1 METDTSFSYQ
11 INSFDTSFTG
21 TQNLE
26 EAMGAPIR
34 IQNLNLSCDATQE
47 FFQSNKTLDVT
58 AIEDSWISRVNPG
71 IIYGNDAQLIASG
84 YVQGLSPD
92 SATAS
97 IFLRFGLPNIV
108 TNAEVSSS
116 TLVLQADTNNTD
128 LTAALRAFPVTE
140 SWLEQSIT
148 YSNRPNSDTT
158 LVPPTFI
165 TPDDL
170 LRTSSGT
177 ILPIYETDITQFAQ
191 SIKDIGFGLELV
203 SFSSHFLASRE
214 VGSLVFPPTINL
226 KLTNNADI
234 SISAPF
240 IDVGFVEAG
249 DTLEISFGDFFN
261 QLIPNFELIDDS
273 LETED
278 LLTFSL
284 GNPCLNNLIISAP
297 ILDEVPQDRYFDFT
311 PDTPTTIPIDTLTP
325 VYQTNLEP
333 KLVYENGDT
342 TLPDIFLNYTM
353 ELYDVPEI
361 NNLPIA
367 FFGTG
372 TGDNEPPG
380 SGIPTFIR
388 RVFLDDFTLSSP
400 LLARADSLTEDS
412 TFKVRVY
419 GYMVKGL
426 TAGKLVN
433 GISSVITDLNNLPP
447 GFSENNEI
455 NDPNCGLPID
465 TIAENVFVNCFEFRI
480 GDAQKTNILL
490 GESKYLYAIAD
501 PNDETKLLIKE
512 FESERAIP
520 SSLPDGGVLDAFS
533 SDDFIEV
540 VSGDKSGIYW
550 ERKGALISEEG
561 EITTADLPEGMIR
574 IIGRFWDQQTTYK
587 VKVNATSSGR
597 KGGLE
602 VAVNAPERLGT
613 EFAKARDVFDN
624 VVNVDSLIIANAG
637 KYGIPPQFIKAHIS
651 VEAAKKDFGSDI
663 GNGFAP
669 SYRYEPYTT
678 QHDRYLEYWS
688 GNFFI
693 GDSLSADF
701 SDVPS
706 HSHVLDRDYFK
717 EIKTVWDVI
726 NEESQLASSS
736 SGLSYGRRDGNG
748 KMIYSDRYRTIQN
761 KYNELYEEVSL
772 DSTKTLAE
780 IADSTNVLMIQYLKY
795 DWKVK
800 YRTEIG
806 AINMIA
812 QTRAASSYGFLQM
825 LYTTARDKV
834 DFDRTDVP
842 EKMNEEQFFV
852 QFIIYQEDLMLDR
865 IENNESGYEI
875 NWNEGYEKLIRNS
888 IFEDWNTASSYPDE
902 VLDRARNYKPIKN

>member
-380 SGIPTFIR
+380 SGIPTFTQ

-480 GDAQKTNILL
+480 TNLSPEVRIIEPEEDWSDQMISGIPEMPELNFDAEVINLVTNNPLEFLWEFNVEYSLNRFGVENGNRFEYCPRVGQCTFSGNSTDLNTNTTNWIVNFNQEFATCLAKNNERVLPINTLDCTSNDQTTDWGADEDIFIGGSVSLNVRVPVSSGDTLFASADSIFSIL
-490 GESKYLYAIAD
+490 GQNPTPNNVRNGIEIPYQVILYH
-501 PNDETKLLIKE
+501 E
-512 FESERAIP
+512 
-520 SSLPDGGVLDAFS
+520 SLPRWAQFNTRNRNDYNGIGMPVYGFPNGYGIAQIDRPVASPQQLWNWNSNRERGLEIFQEKEAQARTYLNRLSNRQINPAPKFE
-533 SDDFIEV
+533 IEPN
-540 VSGDKSGIYW
+540 
-550 ERKGALISEEG
+550 SEELLLREQFQRYNG
-561 EITTADLPEGMIR
+561 
-574 IIGRFWDQQTTYK
+574 GRYWDWQLLNSRNPNQG
-587 VKVNATSSGR
+587 GR
-597 KGGLE
+597 W
-602 VAVNAPERLGT
+602 VPIA
-613 EFAKARDVFDN
+613 
-624 VVNVDSLIIANAG
+624 ANA
-637 KYGIPPQFIKAHIS
+637 FNL
-651 VEAAKKDFGSDI
+651 D
-663 GNGFAP
+663 
-669 SYRYEPYTT
+669 EPY
-678 QHDRYLEYWS
+678 
-688 GNFFI
+688 G
-693 GDSLSADF
+693 
-701 SDVPS
+701 
-706 HSHVLDRDYFK
+706 
-717 EIKTVWDVI
+717 
-726 NEESQLASSS
+726 
-736 SGLSYGRRDGNG
+736 
-748 KMIYSDRYRTIQN
+748 TILW
-761 KYNELYEEVSL
+761 ELYQ
-772 DSTKTLAE
+772 
-780 IADSTNVLMIQYLKY
+780 NVL
-795 DWKVK
+795 
-800 YRTEIG
+800 
-806 AINMIA
+806 
-812 QTRAASSYGFLQM
+812 
-825 LYTTARDKV
+825 
-834 DFDRTDVP
+834 
-842 EKMNEEQFFV
+842 NENLPQ
-852 QFIIYQEDLMLDR
+852 
-865 IENNESGYEI
+865 G
-875 NWNEGYEKLIRNS
+875 WN
-888 IFEDWNTASSYPDE
+888 
-902 VLDRARNYKPIKN
+902 